1 MESVTLVV
9 NECISSMVVV
19 VEVVTGGGGS
29 DVIVDVSEITLVSD
43 TVINDVGVSFSV
55 IVDMSVK

>member
-1 MESVTLVV
+1 
-9 NECISSMVVV
+9 MVVV